1 MAPRSDVAVRGLG
14 VVVALGL
21 ALALLRPA
29 AASTESAPSGA
40 PVSNV
45 PVSAEAVVLLDLET
59 GKVLFEKNAEEDRA
73 PASLVKMMTLYIAY
87 DELRAG
93 HVTRGELVT
102 IGPNVM
108 RTPRFR
114 IGLATGQVVP
124 FETLL
129 AAVAIAS
136 ANDAA
141 TAVAERLAGNEE
153 KFVERMNAEA
163 ERLGLTHT
171 VFANPHGLPDARQR
185 TTARDMAALAEH
197 LLRDFPESRV
207 LLGDT
212 DFVWRGR
219 IFRRRIPLFRD
230 PGGVTA
236 LKTGFTLEA
245 GYNIAVAAGRAGQRL
260 LCVVLGAETRGLSF
274 LDAGRLLKFGFG
286 EPPGKLG
293 AHRPTLAGARPRRS
307 PLAAGAAPPAVLLGL
322 DGPPDDATLR
332 VHVQEDQLVL
342 VEAVASILA
351 VVAVR
356 VHVDD
361 HGAPVD
367 QHRADIRRPDLVG
380 RAESLDRLG
389 ARAHRGEVIPGV
401 ERRLPERRQL
411 GARAQGEAQR
421 KDREPVQGLHAQ

>member
-1 MAPRSDVAVRGLG
+1 MAPRIRFAARRLG

-21 ALALLRPA
+21 TLSALRPA
-29 AASTESAPSGA
+29 AAATETAPA
-40 PVSNV
+40 PGV

-59 GKVLFEKNAEEDRA
+59 GKVLFEKNAENDRA

-87 DELRAG
+87 EELRAG
-93 HVTRGELVT
+93 RVTRGEPVT
-102 IGPNVM
+102 IGPDVM

-114 IGLATGQVVP
+114 IGLVTGQVVP

-141 TAVAERLAGNEE
+141 TAVAERLAESE
-153 KFVERMNAEA
+153 DKFVERMNAEA
-163 ERLGLTHT
+163 ERLGLVHT
-171 VFANPHGLPDARQR
+171 VFANPHGLPDPRQR
-185 TTARDMAALAEH
+185 TTARDMATLAER
-197 LLRDFPESRV
+197 LLADYPESRV

-212 DFVWRGR
+212 DFTWRGR

-286 EPPGKLG
+286 EPLTPSG
-293 AHRPTLAGARPRRS
+293 RS
-307 PLAAGAAPPAVLLGL
+307 GRGW
-322 DGPPDDATLR
+322 R
-332 VHVQEDQLVL
+332 V
-342 VEAVASILA
+342 
-351 VVAVR
+351 R
-356 VHVDD
+356 
-361 HGAPVD
+361 
-367 QHRADIRRPDLVG
+367 G
-380 RAESLDRLG
+380 RAVP
-389 ARAHRGEVIPGV
+389 H
-401 ERRLPERRQL
+401 
-411 GARAQGEAQR
+411 
-421 KDREPVQGLHAQ
+421 

>member
-1 MAPRSDVAVRGLG
+1 MTIPGGLAARGLG
-14 VVVALGL
+14 GVLALGL
-21 ALALLRPA
+21 ALGLWAPA
-29 AASTESAPSGA
+29 AADSA
-40 PVSNV
+40 VSPNGVVGSV

-93 HVTRGELVT
+93 RVTRWEPVT
-102 IGPNVM
+102 MGPNVV

-114 IGLATGQVVP
+114 LGLATGQVVP
-124 FETLL
+124 FDTLL

-141 TAVAERLAGNEE
+141 TAVAERLAESEE
-153 KFVERMNAEA
+153 RFVERMNAAA

-197 LLRDFPESRV
+197 LLRDFPESRA

-212 DFVWRGR
+212 DFTWRGR
-219 IFRRRIPLFRD
+219 VFRRRIPLFRD

-286 EPPGKLG
+286 EPPETSGRNSRRWRVRSRVG
-293 AHRPTLAGARPRRS
+293 PR
-307 PLAAGAAPPAVLLGL
+307 
-322 DGPPDDATLR
+322 
-332 VHVQEDQLVL
+332 
-342 VEAVASILA
+342 
-351 VVAVR
+351 
-356 VHVDD
+356 
-361 HGAPVD
+361 
-367 QHRADIRRPDLVG
+367 
-380 RAESLDRLG
+380 
-389 ARAHRGEVIPGV
+389 
-401 ERRLPERRQL
+401 
-411 GARAQGEAQR
+411 
-421 KDREPVQGLHAQ
+421 

>member
-1 MAPRSDVAVRGLG
+1 
-14 VVVALGL
+14 
-21 ALALLRPA
+21 
-29 AASTESAPSGA
+29 
-40 PVSNV
+40 
-45 PVSAEAVVLLDLET
+45 
-59 GKVLFEKNAEEDRA
+59 
-73 PASLVKMMTLYIAY
+73 
-87 DELRAG
+87 
-93 HVTRGELVT
+93 
-102 IGPNVM
+102 M

-114 IGLATGQVVP
+114 IGLSTGQVVP

-141 TAVAERLAGNEE
+141 TAVAERLAENEQ
-153 KFVERMNAEA
+153 KFVERMNVEA

-185 TTARDMAALAEH
+185 TTARDMAALAEQ

-212 DFVWRGR
+212 DFAWRGR

-286 EPPGKLG
+286 EPLG
-293 AHRPTLAGARPRRS
+293 SSGRTGRHW
-307 PLAAGAAPPAVLLGL
+307 
-322 DGPPDDATLR
+322 R
-332 VHVQEDQLVL
+332 V
-342 VEAVASILA
+342 
-351 VVAVR
+351 R
-356 VHVDD
+356 
-361 HGAPVD
+361 
-367 QHRADIRRPDLVG
+367 G
-380 RAESLDRLG
+380 RAVP
-389 ARAHRGEVIPGV
+389 H
-401 ERRLPERRQL
+401 
-411 GARAQGEAQR
+411 
-421 KDREPVQGLHAQ
+421 

>member
-1 MAPRSDVAVRGLG
+1 MGHRSDFSVRGLG
-14 VVVALGL
+14 LLAGLGL
-21 ALALLRPA
+21 ALVMLQPA
-29 AASTESAPSGA
+29 AASTESAPGGA
-40 PVSNV
+40 PGGKV

-93 HVTRGELVT
+93 QVKRSEPVT

-114 IGLATGQVVP
+114 LGLATGQVVP

-141 TAVAERLAGNEE
+141 TAVAERLAESEE
-153 KFVERMNAEA
+153 RFVERMNVEA

-219 IFRRRIPLFRD
+219 VFRRRIPLFRD

-286 EPPGKLG
+286 EPLG
-293 AHRPTLAGARPRRS
+293 SSGRTGRHW
-307 PLAAGAAPPAVLLGL
+307 
-322 DGPPDDATLR
+322 R
-332 VHVQEDQLVL
+332 V
-342 VEAVASILA
+342 
-351 VVAVR
+351 R
-356 VHVDD
+356 
-361 HGAPVD
+361 
-367 QHRADIRRPDLVG
+367 G
-380 RAESLDRLG
+380 RAVP
-389 ARAHRGEVIPGV
+389 H
-401 ERRLPERRQL
+401 
-411 GARAQGEAQR
+411 
-421 KDREPVQGLHAQ
+421 

>member
-1 MAPRSDVAVRGLG
+1 MASQTGLRAG
-14 VVVALGL
+14 VVLAVML
-21 ALALLRPA
+21 ALAMPWPAWPATRSTETA
-29 AASTESAPSGA
+29 AAGVPAGS
-40 PVSNV
+40 V
-45 PVSAEAVVLLDLET
+45 PVSAEAVVLIDLET

-93 HVTRGELVT
+93 HVTRGEPVT
-102 IGPNVM
+102 IGPNVI

-114 IGLATGQVVP
+114 IGLSTGQVVP

-141 TAVAERLAGNEE
+141 TAVAEHLAENEQR
-153 KFVERMNAEA
+153 FVERMNVEA

-185 TTARDMAALAEH
+185 TTARDMAALAEQ

-212 DFVWRGR
+212 DFAWRGR

-236 LKTGFTLEA
+236 LKTGFTLQA

-286 EPPGKLG
+286 EPLG
-293 AHRPTLAGARPRRS
+293 SSGRTGRHW
-307 PLAAGAAPPAVLLGL
+307 
-322 DGPPDDATLR
+322 R
-332 VHVQEDQLVL
+332 V
-342 VEAVASILA
+342 
-351 VVAVR
+351 R
-356 VHVDD
+356 
-361 HGAPVD
+361 
-367 QHRADIRRPDLVG
+367 G
-380 RAESLDRLG
+380 RAVP
-389 ARAHRGEVIPGV
+389 H
-401 ERRLPERRQL
+401 
-411 GARAQGEAQR
+411 
-421 KDREPVQGLHAQ
+421 